1 MDKDMPTRR
10 KTKKKHK
17 KLVILFYV
25 VLLIALS
32 IYTVKATLGNNK
44 PSIVLE
50 TTNPEEINEVYRL
63 SFIGLGDCL
72 IHGYLYMDADT
83 GRKGSDGYNIYDF
96 KPMFSYVKEFSKGYD
111 LKYYNQE
118 TIIGGKNL
126 GLSGYPNFNS
136 PDEVGDA
143 MIDAGYNMV
152 SLATNHAMDKG
163 EKGILHSMSYWN
175 SKTDVIKAG
184 TYTSQA
190 ERDKAM
196 IYEKNG
202 IKFAFLNYTYG
213 TNGINVPKSY
223 LVNVWGEG
231 NFEGYKKTIANDIAQ
246 VRDKVDIVMVAM
258 HWGEEYQLG
267 KTNNYQREAAKYL
280 NSLGVDVI
288 IGTHPHVVQPV
299 EYVGDTLVI
308 YSLGNMVSNQRYSQ
322 GLKGAIG
329 GVAAFDIV
337 KKVEDGK
344 TTTKIEN
351 PKIDLVYTHD
361 VNHKNYRVMPFSKL
375 NNSILSNYQ
384 SVYAQY
390 KAYLNP
396 KNDSRIQVGFIN

>member
-10 KTKKKHK
+10 KAKKKHK

-32 IYTVKATLGNNK
+32 IYTVKATLGNNE
-44 PSIVLE
+44 PSIMLE

-126 GLSGYPNFNS
+126 GLSGYPHFNS

-152 SLATNHAMDKG
+152 SLATNHAMDQG

-190 ERDKAM
+190 ERDKVM
-196 IYEKNG
+196 VYEKNG

-231 NFEGYKKTIANDIAQ
+231 NFEGYKKTIANDIAKVKDQ
-246 VRDKVDIVMVAM
+246 VDIIMVAM
-258 HWGEEYQLG
+258 HWGEEYQIG

-299 EYVGDTLVI
+299 
-308 YSLGNMVSNQRYSQ
+308 
-322 GLKGAIG
+322 
-329 GVAAFDIV
+329 
-337 KKVEDGK
+337 
-344 TTTKIEN
+344 
-351 PKIDLVYTHD
+351 
-361 VNHKNYRVMPFSKL
+361 
-375 NNSILSNYQ
+375 
-384 SVYAQY
+384 
-390 KAYLNP
+390 
-396 KNDSRIQVGFIN
+396 